1 MTDGVMD
8 GSMAAAKT
16 DNTNPSGLRAFAEE
30 ASRRI
35 ELAREPYDDAK
46 LRKPPLRRFL
56 SEFNYMLEPI
66 KRARAKPDIGPAG
79 APKRVMLIPG
89 FGAHPWR
96 MRYMAQQLER
106 AGHRVKRWGM
116 GYNFGPSP
124 EVFDKLERRLE
135 RVFAKKGEKLYLV
148 GWSLGGIY
156 ARELAKRH
164 PDKVSKVVTLGSPF
178 SGDPRS
184 NNLWRIYPLVTGHAV
199 HSPPIEADVHAKP
212 PVETVALWS
221 PADGIVHA
229 SCARGL
235 PEERDREVALRCSH
249 MGFCYEKD
257 SIEAVAAELDGGSAA

>member
-1 MTDGVMD
+1 
-8 GSMAAAKT
+8 MAAAGPQEET
-16 DNTNPSGLRAFAEE
+16 QSRLRELAGE
-30 ASRRI
+30 AARRI
-35 ELAREPYDDAK
+35 ELAREPYDVSK

-56 SEFNYMLEPI
+56 SEFNYILEPI
-66 KRARAKPDIGPAG
+66 KRARFKPEIAPAQS
-79 APKRVMLIPG
+79 PKRVMLIPG

-96 MRYMAQQLER
+96 MRYMARQLER

-135 RVFAKKGEKLYLV
+135 RVHAKKGEPIYLI

-164 PDKVSKVVTLGSPF
+164 PDKVAKVITLGSPF
-178 SGDPRS
+178 SGDPRN

-235 PEERDREVALRCSH
+235 PDERDREVALRCSH

-257 SIEAVAAELDGGSAA
+257 SIEAIAAELDDAPPA

>member
-1 MTDGVMD
+1 MD
-8 GSMAAAKT
+8 AAMVATKT
-16 DNTNPSGLRAFAEE
+16 DEIESVRANPSGLRAFLEE
-30 ASRRI
+30 AGRRI
-35 ELAREPYDDAK
+35 GLAREPYDDAK

-56 SEFNYMLEPI
+56 SEFNYLLEPL
-66 KRARAKPDIGPAG
+66 KRARAKPDIGPA
-79 APKRVMLIPG
+79 AQPKRVMLIPG

-116 GYNFGPSP
+116 GYNLGPSP

-135 RVFAKKGEKLYLV
+135 RVFAKKGEKLHLV
-148 GWSLGGIY
+148 GWSLGGVY

-164 PDKVSKVVTLGSPF
+164 PDKVVKVVTLGSPF
-178 SGDPRS
+178 SGDPRN

-199 HSPPIEADVHAKP
+199 HNPPIEADVEAKP

-221 PADGIVHA
+221 PADGIIHA

-235 PEERDREVALRCSH
+235 PGQRDREVALRCSH

-257 SIEAVAAELDGGSAA
+257 SIEAIAAELDDGPVA